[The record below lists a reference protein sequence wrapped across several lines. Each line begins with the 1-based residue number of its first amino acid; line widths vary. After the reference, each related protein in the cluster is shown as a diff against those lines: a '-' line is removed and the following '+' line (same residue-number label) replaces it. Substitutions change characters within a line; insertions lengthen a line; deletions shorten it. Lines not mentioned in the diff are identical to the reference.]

1 MPGENHGR
9 DRTCTGLVMRQPSR
23 STPTSRREAMGFELS
38 HGYDGPR
45 NPNTPDDSGHD
56 GPSSGYKPT
65 KRPYDG
71 PGEGYDGP
79 TTKPPSSR
87 DRRDES
93 EGNQRRRS
101 SDR

>member
-1 MPGENHGR
+1 VGA
-9 DRTCTGLVMRQPSR
+9 SR
-23 STPTSRREAMGFELS
+23 FANPLQAMGFELS
-38 HGYDGPR
+38 HGYDGPK
-45 NPNTPDDSGHD
+45 NPYTPEDSGHD

-65 KRPYDG
+65 KNPYDG

-79 TTKPPSSR
+79 STKPPSSR

-93 EGNQRRRS
+93 EGNQRRPA